1 MQIELQNQSG
11 EKQLNDIEITL
22 LKSYLVHLKGLLERT
37 NDKDKMFALLSAV
50 RGIEEY
56 LEE

>member
-1 MQIELQNQSG
+1 MQVELQIQSV
-11 EKQLNDIEITL
+11 EQKLNEIETTL
-22 LKSYLVHLKGLLERT
+22 LRSYLVHLNGLLERT

-56 LEE
+56 LEG

>member
-1 MQIELQNQSG
+1 MQVELQIQSV
-11 EKQLNDIEITL
+11 EQKLNEIETTL
-22 LKSYLVHLKGLLERT
+22 LRSYLVHLNGLLERT
-37 NDKDKMFALLSAV
+37 NNKDKMFALLSAV

>member
-1 MQIELQNQSG
+1 MQVELQNQSVK
-11 EKQLNDIEITL
+11 KQLNDIETTL
-22 LKSYLVHLKGLLERT
+22 LKSYLVHLKGLFERT
-37 NDKDKMFALLSAV
+37 NNTDKMFALLSAI

>member
-1 MQIELQNQSG
+1 MQVELEIQSIA
-11 EKQLNDIEITL
+11 QTLNELEITL
-22 LKSYLVHLKGLLERT
+22 LKSYLVHLNGLLGRT